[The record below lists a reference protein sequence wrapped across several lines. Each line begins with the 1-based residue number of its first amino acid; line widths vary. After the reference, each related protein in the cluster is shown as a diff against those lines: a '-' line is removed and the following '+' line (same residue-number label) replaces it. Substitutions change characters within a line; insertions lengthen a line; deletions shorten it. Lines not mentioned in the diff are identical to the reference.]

1 MYFPVFGFSW
11 PLKVGMVMVFVVE
24 HAETDSATTIMPA
37 SN

>member
-11 PLKVGMVMVFVVE
+11 PLKTGMVGVVE
-24 HAETDSATTIMPA
+24 HAEIDSATTIMPA